1 MKHSL
6 RERYNHFNQRVFD
19 NVLASS
25 FRIAW
30 INVPTHELGAV
41 NYVITSHGRKNAQI
55 PSDILDRGDWDYRI
69 TSLRVGRHEEQLVD
83 DERDALLL
91 HEMIHVKMLRDRT
104 QKFRSH
110 KSELVGL
117 HDDLFRKLARAY
129 SKTSG
134 IDIPVIAANWL

>member
-1 MKHSL
+1 
-6 RERYNHFNQRVFD
+6 
-19 NVLASS
+19 
-25 FRIAW
+25 
-30 INVPTHELGAV
+30 
-41 NYVITSHGRKNAQI
+41 
-55 PSDILDRGDWDYRI
+55 
-69 TSLRVGRHEEQLVD
+69 VGRHEEQLVD

-110 KSELVGL
+110 KLELVGL

-134 IDIPVIAANWL
+134 IDIPAIAANWL